1 MSKWKQIESCDVMN
15 HLLQHKNIKAV
26 LLKATFFIASG
37 IYDLDDSRLNLINR
51 LIKNNNVMFFKEEK
65 EEEK

>member
-15 HLLQHKNIKAV
+15 HLLQHKNITAV
-26 LLKATFFIASG
+26 LLRATFLIARG
-37 IYDLDDSRLNLINR
+37 IYDLNDSRLDLINR
-51 LIKNNNVMFFKEEK
+51 LIKNNNVMFFEEVK